1 MFSALQ
7 QNRGNIWSQYFP
19 HCLPSPCSP
28 SLLICFTL
36 TQSLVSLFPLA
47 LPHFLLDVSKEKNDF
62 LFIQKTARK
71 ESENSALFTNNI
83 RHPSHH
89 AICGVSCMCSFFR
102 AATSGATVL
111 KVGVRW
117 SPAIAVY
124 ENRVRVFTI
133 LIPGLCEPLAHH
145 SCCGS

>member
-1 MFSALQ
+1 MKVFLTPKLKYKTWTKCIQ
-7 QNRGNIWSQYFP
+7 
-19 HCLPSPCSP
+19 PCSKTGEISGP
-28 SLLICFTL
+28 NISLTVSLLLAALHFSLLICFTL

-89 AICGVSCMCSFFR
+89 AICGVSCLCSYFPSR
-102 AATSGATVL
+102 YIRCYSVKGW
-111 KVGVRW
+111 G
-117 SPAIAVY
+117 
-124 ENRVRVFTI
+124 
-133 LIPGLCEPLAHH
+133 
-145 SCCGS
+145 